1 MTTIMPLINKTYLLC
16 LLALVAT
23 ACKKDNKQPDEP
35 SIDSHPELVAACQ
48 HIEGGGAAVTG
59 GDGGMVYWVS
69 RLDDAVDP
77 ASGLPMRGTLRY
89 AISQIGARRV
99 LFSVSGTIHLNK
111 KLGDLRIRNDNL
123 TIDGQSA
130 PGDGICIA
138 DYPLVIDKANNVIV
152 RFLRVR
158 LGDESL
164 QEFDAVSVND
174 AQGVVLDHLSCS
186 WSVDEC
192 VSCYGNTDFTM
203 QYCIVSESL
212 RNSVH
217 GKGNHGYGGIWG
229 GTNASFHH
237 NLLAHH
243 DSRNPR
249 FDHDYVDGTHVGPID
264 FVNNVVYNW
273 RGNSAYG
280 GEGSSNSGGGRHINF
295 VNNYYKPGPATPKP
309 SSDLR
314 SVGTRLVDP
323 WTSCNNCTGKFGGS
337 VVPPQ
342 IYLVGNIMTSSE
354 AVTADNWK
362 GSTKTQSVAGVSQR
376 WTQGM
381 SLLKNE
387 QTAQDAYE
395 TVLAKA
401 GCSHVRDDVDTRII
415 SEVREGN
422 YTYQGS
428 NGSTGGLIDT
438 QSDVGGWPELKE
450 GTAPADSDYDGM
462 PDEWEEKYGLNPKDA
477 SDAKKKTLVTG
488 HTNLDVYM
496 CHKVS
501 HLY

>member
-1 MTTIMPLINKTYLLC
+1 MTTTMPLTKKIVLLC
-16 LLALVAT
+16 LLAITAI
-23 ACKKDNKQPDEP
+23 ACKKDDKQPDEP
-35 SIDSHPELVAACQ
+35 TIDSHPELVAACQ

-59 GDGGMVYWVS
+59 GDGGAVYRVT
-69 RLDDAVDP
+69 RLDDELNP
-77 ASGLPMRGTLRY
+77 NTGLPMNGTLRY
-89 AISQIGARRV
+89 AVTQLGARRV
-99 LFSVSGTIHLNK
+99 LFSVSGTIHLKSELSIKNH
-111 KLGDLRIRNDNL
+111 NL

-138 DYPLVIDKANNVIV
+138 DYPLVINANNVIV
-152 RFLRVR
+152 RFIRVR

-164 QEFDAVSVND
+164 KEFDAISVND

-212 RNSVH
+212 KNSVH

-249 FDHDYVDGTHVGPID
+249 FDHDYVNAKHIGPID

-273 RGNSAYG
+273 KGNSAYG

-323 WTSCNNCTGKFGGS
+323 WTACSNCTKKYGGS
-337 VVPPQ
+337 VVAPK
-342 IYLVGNIMTSSE
+342 IYLTGNIMTSSD

-362 GSTKTQSVAGVSQR
+362 GATHSGSDIQASAR
-376 WTQGM
+376 WTDGM
-381 SLLKNE
+381 TRLKNE
-387 QTAQDAYE
+387 QRADEAYE

-401 GCSHVRDDVDTRII
+401 GCSLVRDAVDTRII
-415 SEVREGN
+415 SEVREGK

-477 SDAKKKTLVTG
+477 SDAKQKTLVTG

>member
-1 MTTIMPLINKTYLLC
+1 MTTTMPLNKKIVLLC
-16 LLALVAT
+16 LLAITAI
-23 ACKKDNKQPDEP
+23 ACKKDDKQPDEP
-35 SIDSHPELVAACQ
+35 TIDSHPELVAACQ

-59 GDGGMVYWVS
+59 GDGGAVYRVS
-69 RLDDAVDP
+69 RLDDELNP
-77 ASGLPMRGTLRY
+77 NTGLPMNGTLRY
-89 AISQIGARRV
+89 AVSQLGARRV
-99 LFSVSGTIHLNK
+99 IFSVSGTIHLK
-111 KLGDLRIRNDNL
+111 SELRIKNHNL

-138 DYPLVIDKANNVIV
+138 DYPLIINANNVIV

-164 QEFDAVSVND
+164 KEFDAVSVND

-212 RNSVH
+212 KNSVH

-249 FDHDYVDGTHVGPID
+249 FDHDFVDTKCAGPID

-273 RGNSAYG
+273 GGNSAYG
-280 GEGSSNSGGGRHINF
+280 GEGTNQGAGGRHINF
-295 VNNYYKPGPATPKP
+295 VNNYYKPGPATK
-309 SSDLR
+309 SG
-314 SVGTRLVDP
+314 VKTRLVGP
-323 WTSCNNCTGKFGGS
+323 TTKCGNCANKPGGTVEPGKF
-337 VVPPQ
+337 
-342 IYLVGNIMTSSE
+342 YLTGNIMDGSTDVTNNNWNGVFPDE
-354 AVTADNWK
+354 ASKKDLCKADN
-362 GSTKTQSVAGVSQR
+362 R
-376 WTQGM
+376 WTAG
-381 SLLKNE
+381 LTPLKNE
-387 QTAQDAYE
+387 QRADEAYE

-401 GCSHVRDDVDTRII
+401 GCSLSRDAVDTRII
-415 SEVREGN
+415 REVREAT

-428 NGSTGGLIDT
+428 NGSKNGLIDSHT
-438 QSDVGGWPELKE
+438 DVGGWPELKT
-450 GTAPADSDYDGM
+450 GTAPLDSDYDAI
-462 PDEWEEKYGLNPKDA
+462 PDDWEEKYGLNPKDA